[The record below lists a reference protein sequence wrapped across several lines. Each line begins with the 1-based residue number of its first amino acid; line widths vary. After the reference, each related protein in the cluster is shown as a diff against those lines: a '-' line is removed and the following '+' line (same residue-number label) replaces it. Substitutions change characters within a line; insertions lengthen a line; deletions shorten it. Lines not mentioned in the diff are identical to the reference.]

1 MQCWRR
7 LRLECAE
14 ASSDKVSLLCD
25 HLPRIYL
32 SNLSNCQ
39 PLSLSLSLSISI
51 SILAAIGA
59 RALVVAGR
67 VGHKSREPESVV
79 I

>member
-39 PLSLSLSLSISI
+39 PLSLSLSLDFNFNPRCYRSPS
-51 SILAAIGA
+51 
-59 RALVVAGR
+59 
-67 VGHKSREPESVV
+67 SRRRWTRGP
-79 I
+79 

>member
-39 PLSLSLSLSISI
+39 PLSLSLSISI

>member
-14 ASSDKVSLLCD
+14 ASSDKVSLLCMITCPGFLSLK
-25 HLPRIYL
+25 LPA
-32 SNLSNCQ
+32 
-39 PLSLSLSLSISI
+39 LSLSLSLSISI

>member
-39 PLSLSLSLSISI
+39 PLSLSLSLSLDFNFNPRCYRSP
-51 SILAAIGA
+51 S
-59 RALVVAGR
+59 
-67 VGHKSREPESVV
+67 SRRRWTRGP
-79 I
+79 